1 MFNKQSIWSK
11 YKKYEEMY
19 LELGISCIS
28 WIFVELSLGFEKGI
42 CTKKSIEICQA
53 SGISL
58 MSEILSNLH

>member
-42 CTKKSIEICQA
+42 CTKKSIEIC
-53 SGISL
+53 
-58 MSEILSNLH
+58 